1 MYQNNEKTN
10 METRDDVS
18 VNRTPPGQKLTEK
31 FPVLTYGDIP
41 QIPLTEWS
49 FTIDGLVNN
58 KITFNWE
65 EIMSFKQTILT
76 KDFHCVTQWS
86 RLDNLWEGIRVKDLI
101 GKNNLK
107 SNAKYAFIY
116 CYGGYT
122 TNLPSEGLLEDD
134 VLLALKHDGDSLSP
148 EHGGPMRLVVPKLY
162 AWKSAKWIK
171 GINFIENEELGFW
184 ENLGYHSYGDPWKEQ
199 RFKF

>member
-18 VNRTPPGQKLTEK
+18 VDRTPPGQKLTDK

-107 SNAKYAFIY
+107 SNAKYALIY

-122 TNLPSEGLLEDD
+122 TNLPSEVLLEDD
-134 VLLALKHDGDSLSP
+134 VLLAHKHDGDKISP

-162 AWKSAKWIK
+162 AWKSAKWVK

>member
-41 QIPLTEWS
+41 KIPLTEWS

-107 SNAKYAFIY
+107 LSRSISKRRESSIEQYLKPISPIPKHNYKVY
-116 CYGGYT
+116 
-122 TNLPSEGLLEDD
+122 LE
-134 VLLALKHDGDSLSP
+134 S
-148 EHGGPMRLVVPKLY
+148 
-162 AWKSAKWIK
+162 IK
-171 GINFIENEELGFW
+171 
-184 ENLGYHSYGDPWKEQ
+184 K
-199 RFKF
+199 K

>member
-1 MYQNNEKTN
+1 MCKNNQNTDLDTSQENLSQ
-10 METRDDVS
+10 RI
-18 VNRTPPGQKLTEK
+18 PPGQKLTEK

-41 QIPLTEWS
+41 NIQSKDWT
-49 FTIDGLVNN
+49 FTIDGLVKTNT
-58 KITFNWE
+58 IYNWN
-65 EIMSFKQTILT
+65 EIMSIEQIVLT

-86 RLDNLWEGIRVKDLI
+86 RLDNVWEGIKVKDLI
-101 GKNNLK
+101 NKAELLP
-107 SNAKYAFIY
+107 NAKFALIY

-122 TNLPSEGLLEDD
+122 TNLPTKVLLDED
-134 VLLALKHDGDSLSP
+134 VLLAHKHDGRALLP
-148 EHGGPMRLVVPKLY
+148 EHGGPIRLIVPKLY

-171 GINFIENEELGFW
+171 GIKLIETEELGFW

>member
-10 METRDDVS
+10 METRDDIS
-18 VNRTPPGQKLTEK
+18 VDRTPPGQKLTDK

-41 QIPLTEWS
+41 QIQLTEWS

-58 KITFNWE
+58 KISYNWE
-65 EIMSFKQTILT
+65 EIMSLKQTLLT

-86 RLDNLWEGIRVKDLI
+86 RLDNLWEGIRVKELI
-101 GKNNLK
+101 GNNNLK
-107 SNAKYAFIY
+107 SNAKHALIY

-122 TNLPSEGLLEDD
+122 TNLPSEVLLEED
-134 VLLALKHDGDSLSP
+134 VLLAHKHDGNPLSP
-148 EHGGPMRLVVPKLY
+148 EHGGPMRLIVPKLY
-162 AWKSAKWIK
+162 AWKSAKWVK
-171 GINFIENEELGFW
+171 GINFIETEELGFW

>member
-18 VNRTPPGQKLTEK
+18 VDRTPPGQKLTDK

-41 QIPLTEWS
+41 QIQLTEWS

-58 KITFNWE
+58 KISYNWE
-65 EIMSFKQTILT
+65 EIMSLKQTLLT

-86 RLDNLWEGIRVKDLI
+86 RLDNLWEGIRVKELI
-101 GKNNLK
+101 GNNNLK
-107 SNAKYAFIY
+107 SNAKHALIY

-122 TNLPSEGLLEDD
+122 TNLPSEVLLEED
-134 VLLALKHDGDSLSP
+134 VLLAHKHDGNPLSP
-148 EHGGPMRLVVPKLY
+148 EHGGPMRLIVPKLY
-162 AWKSAKWIK
+162 AWKSAKWVK
-171 GINFIENEELGFW
+171 GINFIETEELGFW